1 MGKVSV
7 KENKSIYQLTREEL
21 GLSRAEATEY
31 IPGNP
36 DFPGMDGV
44 TENRLVKMENGDT
57 TIQPEDVVAMAK
69 RYNKPE
75 LRNHY
80 CCHECAIGQI
90 DAPEVTYTE
99 GIHEILVS
107 MAVTLRNVN
116 HNKIRLM
123 EILEDGK
130 ISDDEAEDFDRI
142 YEELEHIS
150 MTVEA
155 LQLWCEKMKLVSR
168 EK

>member
-1 MGKVSV
+1 MGKASV
-7 KENKSIYQLTREEL
+7 KKNKNIYQLTREEL

-31 IPGNP
+31 IPNDP
-36 DFPGMDGV
+36 NFPGMSGIP
-44 TENRLVKMENGDT
+44 EYKLVRIENGT
-57 TIQPEDVVAMAK
+57 VTVQPADVVAMAK

-80 CCHECAIGQI
+80 CCHECEIGKI
-90 DAPEVTYTE
+90 DAPEVIYNS
-99 GIHEILVS
+99 GIHEILVN
-107 MAVTLRNVN
+107 MAVTLKNVN
-116 HNKIRLM
+116 HSKIRLM

-130 ISDDEAEDFDRI
+130 ISEDEAEDFDRI

-155 LQLWCEKMKLVSR
+155 LQLWCEKMKLTSKDR
-168 EK
+168 